1 MAVKT
6 QGTQLYFADI
16 YGSSGCELMVVECT
30 TSLTGLSNPREQIDV
45 TCLESTAREFEAGL
59 STPGTLTVNLNF
71 DPANESHVRLFQLWS
86 ENEGNFKLAIG
97 MGTPVDSGPTLDSD
111 CDFSFP
117 TNRHFVEFEGYVAD
131 VPLEMALNSVVTS
144 AVSIQISG
152 SYILHP
158 KTA

>member
-16 YGSSGCELMVVECT
+16 YGSSGCELMVVECA

-45 TCLESTAREFEAGL
+45 TCLESPARQFEGGL

-71 DPANESHVRLFQLWS
+71 DPDNESHVRLFELWS
-86 ENEGNFKLAIG
+86 ENSGNFKLAIG
-97 MGTPVDSGPTLDSD
+97 MGTPVDSAPTLDSS
-111 CDFSFP
+111 CEFTFP
-117 TNRHFVEFEGYVAD
+117 SNRHFVEFEGYVAD

-144 AVSIQISG
+144 AVTIQVSG

-158 KTA
+158 KSA